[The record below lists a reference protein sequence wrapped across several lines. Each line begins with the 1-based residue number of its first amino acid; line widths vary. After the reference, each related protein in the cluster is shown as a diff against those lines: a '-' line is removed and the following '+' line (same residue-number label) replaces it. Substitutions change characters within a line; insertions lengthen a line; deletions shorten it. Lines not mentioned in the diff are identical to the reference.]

1 MALTDL
7 QLSSLKTQIVIAFS
21 DPTDYA
27 ISLSIIN
34 KCTDYTDCLNELN
47 SMLPNGQG
55 LIATAASLGQEQ
67 MQQQVAISLQ
77 KLGLASLVVT
87 TRTLLGYDTLLT
99 YSNNSFAA
107 INELV
112 QTVTALY
119 PNGTSYNTTIAGD
132 LYSLKSEYGYTIIQW
147 HSVKL

>member
-1 MALTDL
+1 MSNYDL
-7 QLSSLKTQIVIAFS
+7 ANERITEDIANNNV
-21 DPTDYA
+21 DNANANTYA
-27 ISLSIIN
+27 KNIMKSYEQDKQTNNNRPEI
-34 KCTDYTDCLNELN
+34 
-47 SMLPNGQG
+47 
-55 LIATAASLGQEQ
+55 QEQ